1 MKRSVALLA
10 FAAILFVSTGAMAAN
25 TVAVTA
31 QAALNGTNFGLS
43 VNLDGSNTLAYV
55 SSDHPN
61 QEKVYRARFWIDQRN
76 LQIPNG
82 DAGTNHLRFFI
93 GVDQAGAGQ
102 HLVGF
107 LTKSALPP
115 VGDGNFH
122 FIVWA
127 ESDTPNDFKNGGN
140 IFLGGQPRLVEVEWA
155 AASAP
160 GADDG
165 FVQITRPNNPAQTS
179 GRSDLDNDTIEM
191 DRFRI
196 GVFANPVALTDS
208 YFMDEFESFR
218 TLSP

>member
-1 MKRSVALLA
+1 MKRSVTLLA
-10 FAAILFVSTGAMAAN
+10 FALAILCASTGAMADN

-76 LQIPNG
+76 LQIPEG
-82 DAGTNHLRFFI
+82 TAGTNHIRFFI
-93 GVDQAGAGQ
+93 GVDQEGAGQ

-107 LTKSALPP
+107 LTKS
-115 VGDGNFH
+115 DDDHNFH

-140 IFLGGQPRLVEVEWA
+140 IFLGGQPRQVEVEWA

-160 GADDG
+160 SADDG
-165 FVQITRPNNPAQTS
+165 FVQITRVDNPAQTD

-196 GVFANPVALTDS
+196 GVFANPVALTDF
-208 YFMDEFESFR
+208 YYMDEFESFR
-218 TLSP
+218 TLAP